1 MMNVQE
7 IVTQQRLYF
16 NKKNTLAFEFRKSQ
30 LLKLRKNILKYENDL
45 KEALYKDL
53 NKNETESYFAEI
65 GQVLNEITFL
75 LKNLKKLM
83 KNKRV
88 KSHFFDF
95 PSKSYTSPHPYGVA
109 LIISPWN
116 YPVMLTLGPLVGA
129 IASGNTAIIKPS
141 EFSQHTTD
149 VLEKLIQETFD
160 PEYVVLV
167 KGAIKETQDLLNQ
180 KFDFIFFTGSSSV
193 GKIVMEKASKHLTPI
208 VLELGGKSP
217 VIVDKTA
224 NIKVSAKRIAF
235 GKHLNAGQTCIAP
248 DHLYVHKDIKDEF
261 ISHLKQSIEDLYG
274 QNPITSKDYG
284 KIIKEKHYKR
294 LLSLIDKETIVYG
307 GNKDD
312 ALRKIAPTIVDNITH
327 DHAIMQEEIFGPILP
342 IIPYDNLDEVISL
355 INSNP
360 SPLALYIFSENKQVQ
375 DRIIQECTF
384 GGGCINDTMVHVSSD
399 YLPFGGVGKSGMGSY
414 HGKASFQTF
423 SHYRSILHK
432 STKVDVKARYAP
444 YNEQKEKL
452 TKMVLK

>member
-1 MMNVQE
+1 M
-7 IVTQQRLYF
+7 
-16 NKKNTLAFEFRKSQ
+16 
-30 LLKLRKNILKYENDL
+30 
-45 KEALYKDL
+45 
-53 NKNETESYFAEI
+53 
-65 GQVLNEITFL
+65 
-75 LKNLKKLM
+75 
-83 KNKRV
+83 
-88 KSHFFDF
+88 
-95 PSKSYTSPHPYGVA
+95 
-109 LIISPWN
+109 
-116 YPVMLTLGPLVGA
+116 
-129 IASGNTAIIKPS
+129 
-141 EFSQHTTD
+141 
-149 VLEKLIQETFD
+149 EKLIQETFD

-261 ISHLKQSIEDLYG
+261 IFHLKQSIEDLYG
-274 QNPITSKDYG
+274 QNPIASKDYG
-284 KIIKEKHYKR
+284 KIINEKHYKR

-384 GGGCINDTMVHVSSD
+384 GGGCINDTLMHVATP
-399 YLPFGGVGKSGMGSY
+399 YLPFGGVGESGMGRY
-414 HGKASFQTF
+414 HGKESFFTFTHEKSVLRQTNRFDF
-423 SHYRSILHK
+423 SF
-432 STKVDVKARYAP
+432 RYPNAK
-444 YNEQKEKL
+444 NGLDLVRKF
-452 TKMVLK
+452 LK